1 MPISSPTIAKLIS
14 YPKLDQHE
22 YNRRMSDLNKI
33 GIKDAILEG
42 PTRLCELNI
51 LGKGH
56 SGIVLKVNPY
66 SEKSLAL
73 KIRRVDSRRKDSLN
87 EVNNQKLAN
96 LAGIGPKI
104 IDNTKDLILMELI
117 TGKGISDWLDDPSNL
132 NPENSKNILNIVY
145 EILEQCYR
153 LDVLNLDHGELTRI
167 DNHIMVSEY
176 NHIHIIDFESSSTK
190 RKPSNVTSSSQA
202 LLLSGGSIS
211 KKICRFIEIKDRNFL
226 LNHLKQY
233 KKSKSRQNF
242 EDILSLVTEK
252 KIDIKKNSTT
262 AIK

>member
-1 MPISSPTIAKLIS
+1 
-14 YPKLDQHE
+14 
-22 YNRRMSDLNKI
+22 MSDLNKI
-33 GIKDAILEG
+33 GVKDAILEG
-42 PTRLCELNI
+42 PTRVCELNI

-66 SEKSLAL
+66 SEKSMAL

-96 LAGIGPKI
+96 LAGRGPKI
-104 IDNTKDLILMELI
+104 IVNTMDLILMVLI
-117 TGKGISDWLDDPSNL
+117 RGKGISDWLDDPSNL
-132 NPENSKNILNIVY
+132 NRQNSKNILNIVY

-167 DNHIMVSEY
+167 DNHIMISED

-211 KKICRFIEIKDRNFL
+211 KKICRFIEIKEPNFL
-226 LNHLKQY
+226 LNHLKKY

-242 EDILSLVTEK
+242 ENILSLVTEK
-252 KIDIKKNSTT
+252 KVDIKKNSAT

>member
-22 YNRRMSDLNKI
+22 YNKRMSDLNKI
-33 GIKDAILEG
+33 GIKDAILDG

-56 SGIVLKVNPY
+56 SGIVLKVNAY
-66 SEKSLAL
+66 SEKSMAL

-104 IDNTKDLILMELI
+104 IDNTKDVILMELI
-117 TGKGISDWLDDPSNL
+117 RGKGISEWLDDPSNL
-132 NPENSKNILNIVY
+132 NPANSKNILSIVY

-167 DNHIMVSEY
+167 DNHVMISEY

-190 RKPSNVTSSSQA
+190 RKPSNVTSSIQA
-202 LLLSGGSIS
+202 LFLSGGSIS
-211 KKICRFIEIKDRNFL
+211 KKICRFIEIKDRNSL
-226 LNHLKQY
+226 LNNLIKY
-233 KKSKSRQNF
+233 KKIKSRQNF
-242 EDILSLVTEK
+242 EEILSLVTAK
-252 KIDIKKNSTT
+252 KIDIIKNSVT